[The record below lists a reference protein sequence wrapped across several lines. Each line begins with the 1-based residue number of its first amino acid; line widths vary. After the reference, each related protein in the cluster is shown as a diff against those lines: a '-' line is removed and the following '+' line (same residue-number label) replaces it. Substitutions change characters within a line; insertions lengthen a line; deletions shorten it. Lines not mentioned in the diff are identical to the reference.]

1 MFQTANS
8 IRPKEHLAKS
18 PGPLVAFVQLMG
30 FASRPLLIL
39 LSTSCD
45 CHDPSGISM
54 RYQAAHIAHTWN
66 SIQNL
71 THQSCSYSMGVLS
84 SRSLHFTLGTLDIAH
99 LDGTRAV
106 LRAVPWTV
114 LVSKWT
120 LRLCE
125 TPSSHFS
132 SGVLDWNAFRKDP
145 SLSILEK
152 GGILRVQV
160 GSLCKTFNACSSY
173 KTLMKQVEVVSA
185 NKLTLP
191 EISNF
196 EHLEQK
202 HSILAATRRC
212 NPPFRGSN
220 SVWHWFIH
228 IKPSI
233 LISAVKH
240 SRHITWGL
248 SVIKLEDTEL
258 NNAEMLCSNPWYS

>member
-1 MFQTANS
+1 M
-8 IRPKEHLAKS
+8 
-18 PGPLVAFVQLMG
+18 QLSSLHRWH
-30 FASRPLLIL
+30 A
-39 LSTSCD
+39 
-45 CHDPSGISM
+45 
-54 RYQAAHIAHTWN
+54 WN

-99 LDGTRAV
+99 LDAALWGAMP
-106 LRAVPWTV
+106 LTV
-114 LVSKWT
+114 LVSNRTRHVSGGSPFKWK
-120 LRLCE
+120 LELKVEVDALKGKLLKPMCLCPWSLLYE
-125 TPSSHFS
+125 HWGLWNPPSHFS

-145 SLSILEK
+145 SLRFLEK

-220 SVWHWFIH
+220 SLWHWFIH

-248 SVIKLEDTEL
+248 SVIKLEDTEF
-258 NNAEMLCSNPWYS
+258 NNAEMPCSNPWYS